1 LEQVKTE
8 IVDITTAPCLYVT
21 IKEDKMRKHLLVA
34 TTATAGPLAFG
45 PRAGLSF
52 NPDQFFVGGHA
63 NLPDMIPIVNMKP
76 SVEVGFGDNLKLFAF
91 NFEATYDLPDL
102 VYEGFQGYVGGGP
115 SINIWKWDFDGPL
128 PAGHDDTETEFGV
141 SALIGA
147 RRNVGLTQSMFF
159 EFKLGLTD
167 ETPDMKLVA
176 GMTFF

>member
-1 LEQVKTE
+1 
-8 IVDITTAPCLYVT
+8 
-21 IKEDKMRKHLLVA
+21 MRKHLLVA
-34 TTATAGPLAFG
+34 TLILAIATTATAGPLEFG
-45 PRAGLSF
+45 PRAGFSF

-63 NLPDMIPIVNMKP
+63 NLPDMVPIVKLKP

-91 NFEATYDLPDL
+91 NLEATYDLPDL

-128 PAGHDDTETEFGV
+128 PAGHDDTETEFGL

-147 RRNVGLTQSMFF
+147 RRDVGLTQSMFF

-176 GMTFF
+176 GLTFF

>member
-1 LEQVKTE
+1 
-8 IVDITTAPCLYVT
+8 
-21 IKEDKMRKHLLVA
+21 MRKQLLVATLILVIA

-63 NLPDMIPIVNMKP
+63 NLPDMIPIVKMKP
-76 SVEVGFGDNLKLFAF
+76 SVEVGFGNNLKLFAF
-91 NFEATYDLPDL
+91 NLEATYDLPEL
-102 VYEGFQGYVGGGP
+102 VVEGFQGYVGGGP
-115 SINIWKWDFDGPL
+115 SINIYKWDFDGPL
-128 PAGHDDTETEFGV
+128 ADFDDTTTEFGL

-147 RRNVGLTQSMFF
+147 RRDIGLTQSMFF

-176 GMTFF
+176 GLTFF